1 MEIPDFYVYFFL
13 HIPLPFTLT
22 SFPEREWY
30 SDFHFVTN
38 KHNSWTWYWRTS
50 DYHILPSIQTT
61 LGMINIKKIEDE
73 VKTSVTVERE
83 LTIVFK
89 VVEFFVIW
97 LILWY
102 VNMKYLISKHFCH
115 CDFWSVR
122 YRKICINNILD
133 FANISNISNSQTV
146 LLFFSLFSYFKLISL
161 WLNFFY
167 CAKRKEFQ
175 KYFIEIDPF

>member
-1 MEIPDFYVYFFL
+1 
-13 HIPLPFTLT
+13 
-22 SFPEREWY
+22 
-30 SDFHFVTN
+30 
-38 KHNSWTWYWRTS
+38 
-50 DYHILPSIQTT
+50 
-61 LGMINIKKIEDE
+61 MINIKKIEDE

-115 CDFWSVR
+115 CDFWSVG

-133 FANISNISNSQTV
+133 FANISNISNSFRFFPISNLYSWIFFIVQNV
-146 LLFFSLFSYFKLISL
+146 KNFRNILLKLIRS
-161 WLNFFY
+161 NVYSNIADY
-167 CAKRKEFQ
+167 CGLKARLISSAPYPELFLLLGKLSVNSK
-175 KYFIEIDPF
+175 KNP